1 MIRLQRHILRAL
13 ILAVP
18 AAMLSGCGGSSSSS
32 TSTSTQQP
40 VAKVTVNPSSATI
53 PLNSQ
58 QTFSATVTDASGNA
72 ITTFPVVWAIT
83 PQNVATISSSGVAT
97 AVSTGSAQVTA
108 TVTDTSVNPAKVVT
122 SSPATLTINQVL
134 ASIVVQPATATISV
148 GGTQQYTATALD
160 AKGNQVTG
168 VNFAWSSSF
177 ANVATIDAN
186 GLATGQAKG
195 TVTIVAT
202 AEGVFSQPVTLTVN

>member
-32 TSTSTQQP
+32 SSGNTQSA

-58 QTFSATVTDASGNA
+58 QTFAASVTDASGNA

-83 PQNVATISSSGVAT
+83 PQNVATINSRGVAT

-108 TVTDTSVNPAKVVT
+108 SVTDASVNPAKVVT

-202 AEGVFSQPVTLTVN
+202 AQGVFSQPVTLTVN